1 MGTEVLVLAR
11 LLALALALTVA
22 IELCAAVL
30 VFGLRERRELAVVAL
45 AQVVTNPTVELV
57 CLWVGWNPHLPLASN
72 PWMVMLVAEA
82 AALVVE
88 ALLYHVA
95 EVGEHPWLMSAA
107 LNVLSFGLGIAWSLL
122 T

>member
-1 MGTEVLVLAR
+1 MAR
-11 LLALALALTVA
+11 LLALALVLTMS
-22 IELCAAVL
+22 IELGAAVL
-30 VFGLRERRELAVVAL
+30 AFGLRERRELAVVAL

-57 CLWVGWNPHLPLASN
+57 CLWVGWNPRLPLASG

-88 ALLYHVA
+88 ALLYRVA

-107 LNVLSFGLGIAWSLL
+107 LNVLSFGLGIVWSLL